1 MDVLSEDCQFS
12 LHILVDNCMVKM
24 WLVVGFSDRLIGAE
38 YSNKKGL
45 LIGLLPL
52 ASAWAFLLLVS
63 DCLELLSSEHGLRYT
78 EQSY

>member
-45 LIGLLPL
+45 LIGLLPFFFFF
-52 ASAWAFLLLVS
+52 FLFLQHK
-63 DCLELLSSEHGLRYT
+63 E
-78 EQSY
+78 